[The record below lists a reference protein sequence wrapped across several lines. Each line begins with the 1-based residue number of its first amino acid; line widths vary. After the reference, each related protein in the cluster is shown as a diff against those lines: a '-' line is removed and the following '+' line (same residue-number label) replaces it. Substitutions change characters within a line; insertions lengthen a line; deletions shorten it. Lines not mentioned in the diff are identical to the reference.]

1 MGQKVNPIGIRLKI
15 NREWDSKWYVG
26 PRAYAETLHEDL
38 RLRKQLLESP
48 LTRGGEISQVEI
60 IRHPQKISLI
70 VHTARPGVVIGSKGE
85 NIEKIS
91 SMLQKDSKKKVQIKI
106 REIKN
111 PETNAQIISMMIARQ
126 LKQRPAFRR
135 TLKMAVENAMKS
147 NIQGVRV
154 KISGRLGGAEMSR
167 SIAMIRG
174 RMPLHT
180 LRADIDYGFAESMT
194 TYGTIGVKTWI
205 FRKEIFRKNT
215 RDDAGLL
222 IKKKNQ
228 SGQPRKAPETG
239 KAKSTQ
245 SVQAAENPAPDSTP
259 ETPVDITP
267 PAAAATP
274 PPAAAPAEPP
284 AAEPPA
290 AKNTPKEPAAAE
302 PPAAKNTPE
311 EPTTTTS
318 NAPEKPAAAEP
329 PAAPPCRRSASSRRR

>member
-26 PRAYAETLHEDL
+26 PRAYADTLHEDL

-228 SGQPRKAPETG
+228 SGQPRKAPEMG
-239 KAKSTQ
+239 KAKSSQ
-245 SVQAAENPAPDSTP
+245 SVQAAENTAPPLKNTP
-259 ETPVDITP
+259 DEPVAAAVPPVAPQTP
-267 PAAAATP
+267 PAAAEQPVAAEP
-274 PPAAAPAEPP
+274 PVADEAPAAAPP
-284 AAEPPA
+284 AADPQVVAADEPK
-290 AKNTPKEPAAAE
+290 KNETAAA
-302 PPAAKNTPE
+302 PADTKTEKSPE
-311 EPTTTTS
+311 ET
-318 NAPEKPAAAEP
+318 KD
-329 PAAPPCRRSASSRRR
+329 